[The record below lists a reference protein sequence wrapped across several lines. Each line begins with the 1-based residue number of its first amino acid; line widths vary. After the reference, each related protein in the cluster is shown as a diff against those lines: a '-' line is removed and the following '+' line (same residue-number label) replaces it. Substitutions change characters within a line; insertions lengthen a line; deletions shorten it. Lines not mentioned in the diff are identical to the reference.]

1 MHSPLQTAVGVT
13 SVHVPAMALKTLVD
27 FLATDK
33 ALASCSKVVTVF
45 GQAFHQVD
53 AFSDVLKVSKT
64 RHCIQIGS

>member
-1 MHSPLQTAVGVT
+1 M
-13 SVHVPAMALKTLVD
+13 AMKTLVD

-53 AFSDVLKVSKT
+53 AFSDVLKVSRT
-64 RHCIQIGS
+64 HHCIQIGS